1 MIHQLIEFA
10 QRTLAHNDFMSGGLM
25 LGMIS
30 GIVYWMKSMPFK
42 LWRWFLRRFTVEVDI
57 PDRDEA
63 FIWIDKWLS
72 AHSYSR
78 NWARDLTVRTERPS
92 VSPLAA
98 ADDYGDIPLP
108 GQQPKIILSPA
119 PGRHLFFFKRRLVS
133 LYRERKDGSEE
144 GKMSFGIRESFMVRI
159 FARNRNI
166 ATQLIEEARELV
178 HPIGQR
184 KVTILSE
191 QYGDWQPTTH
201 QRIRPLESVILPPG
215 KIDEL
220 VRSIE
225 LFRTREE
232 WYFERGIPWR
242 MGIMFFGPP
251 GSGKS
256 SLALAIASHFGM
268 DIALLN
274 LNGFA
279 VSDETLRRMMA
290 KLPHNTLVL
299 LEDVDCLG
307 ISRTKKRGDSEKI
320 TFSGF
325 LNALDGVAASE
336 GRIVLMTTNHIEK
349 LDPALIRPGRVDL
362 KLEIGPPCD
371 YQRRTIFRRFYPDA
385 SGALVEQFATECNL
399 ESMAAIQGHLL
410 SHTSPAPAIE
420 SCHINLSKEVVLT

>member
-1 MIHQLIEFA
+1 MINLFHFIQTQLS
-10 QRTLAHNDFMSGGLM
+10 HNEFMSGGLM
-25 LGMIS
+25 LGMIA
-30 GIVYWMKSMPFK
+30 GIIHWLKNVPMR
-42 LWRWFLRRFTVEVDI
+42 LWAWFLRRFTVEVDI

-92 VSPLAA
+92 ISDMAPS
-98 ADDYGDIPLP
+98 DDYGDIPLP

-159 FARNRNI
+159 FARNRRI
-166 ATQLIEEARELV
+166 ASQLIEEARELV

-201 QRIRPLESVILPPG
+201 QRIRPLDSVILPAG
-215 KIDEL
+215 KMDEL
-220 VRSIE
+220 VKAIE
-225 LFRTREE
+225 LFRGRED

-242 MGIMFFGPP
+242 QGIMLFGPP

-256 SLALAIASHFGM
+256 STALAVASHFGM

-274 LNGFA
+274 LNGFS
-279 VSDETLRRMMA
+279 VNDETLRKMMSR
-290 KLPHNTLVL
+290 LPPNTLVL

-307 ISRTKKRGDSEKI
+307 ISRTKQRGNSEKI

-325 LNALDGVAASE
+325 LNALDGVTASE
-336 GRIVLMTTNHIEK
+336 GRVVLMTTNHIEK
-349 LDPALIRPGRVDL
+349 LDPALVRPGRVDV
-362 KLEIGPPCD
+362 KMEIGPPCD
-371 YQRRTIFRRFYPDA
+371 YQRRLIFKRFYPEATD
-385 SGALVEQFATECNL
+385 EQTECFVTTCNL

-410 SHTSPAPAIE
+410 THSSPVLALE
-420 SCHINLSKEVVLT
+420 TCHINSSEEVAST